1 MCNMLTETYHLK
13 VWRSIIF
20 SIVFIATKESEGA
33 FETLQDFKLAL
44 FCQLFGDVFQRYP
57 QHKVLIT
64 QNSLSNLV

>member
-1 MCNMLTETYHLK
+1 MLTETYHLK

-20 SIVFIATKESEGA
+20 SIVFISNEGEESEGA

-44 FCQLFGDVFQRYP
+44 FCQLFGDFFQRYP